1 MVQCRR
7 IRHRTAQAGDR
18 CERNFL
24 MNMRNLLSE
33 FLTDERGARTIE
45 YGLLAVGIL
54 VAIIATAAA
63 LGTGLD
69 AAPQSLPIRPH

>member
-1 MVQCRR
+1 
-7 IRHRTAQAGDR
+7 
-18 CERNFL
+18 

-69 AAPQSLPIRPH
+69 AAPQNLPVRQH